1 MHHDGMFLLHLFIK
15 IFKFNNNLF
24 LTLWRLLCLPV
35 YSWSSLQHWWQVDTW
50 LSRAGRVSHLI
61 TVQLHSWLDYYI
73 YIKWAMTLWLTDW
86 LAWNTVQRAFL
97 SHILLLLLTLLH
109 SCVGHFWNEDTIM
122 FPTLWSLIWCLML
135 DLILYTVCPNCSAL
149 VSLF

>member
-86 LAWNTVQRAFL
+86 LAEFTTVQQYVCSIFCCCYSHSTLMCWSFL
-97 SHILLLLLTLLH
+97 KWRHQNVPNFMIL
-109 SCVGHFWNEDTIM
+109 DMM
-122 FPTLWSLIWCLML
+122 F
-135 DLILYTVCPNCSAL
+135 NA
-149 VSLF
+149 

>member
-1 MHHDGMFLLHLFIK
+1 MMECFYSIWIIK

-61 TVQLHSWLDYYI
+61 TVQLHSWLYYYI

-86 LAWNTVQRAFL
+86 LAEFTTVQQYVCSIFCCCY
-97 SHILLLLLTLLH
+97 SHSYTHVLVISEMKTPKC
-109 SCVGHFWNEDTIM
+109 SQ
-122 FPTLWSLIWCLML
+122 
-135 DLILYTVCPNCSAL
+135 LYDPWYDV
-149 VSLF
+149 

>member
-1 MHHDGMFLLHLFIK
+1 MMECFYSIWIIK

-86 LAWNTVQRAFL
+86 LAWNTVQHLVLRFCPIFCCCY
-97 SHILLLLLTLLH
+97 SHSSNDMLVIYEMTPKYSQLH
-109 SCVGHFWNEDTIM
+109 DS
-122 FPTLWSLIWCLML
+122 WS
-135 DLILYTVCPNCSAL
+135 
-149 VSLF
+149 